1 MQPRVRLHL
10 TIQGGVDLSIKRTP
24 SRHQRMPSH
33 EAILK
38 VAKQHKLPP
47 PVLTAPQQQTLAAP
61 QRPAPQQ
68 QAVAPAA
75 QGSCA
80 QEPEQQEGSEAAA
93 AADALGGSAPRP
105 CLPVFRPAS
114 ASASPRNSLEAQ
126 RRVEE
131 EGRQQAADAAA
142 AAYGEPWQSRKERVQ
157 AASPHGR
164 RPGWDLRC
172 VIVKTGDDCRQEL
185 LAMQLIRTFHD
196 IFAEAQLPLWLR
208 PFEVLPTSSR
218 TALIEMVPNAP
229 SIHALK
235 SKSPPGTSLREHL
248 AAKCGG
254 TGTPAFQ
261 ASQRAFAESLAA
273 YSLVCYLLQIKD
285 RHNGNILLDDEG
297 HLIHIDFGFMLS
309 NSPGGV
315 NFESAPF
322 KLTRELLEVMDSD
335 SEGRASELFDY
346 FKVLMIQGFLAIRK
360 HADRILLLVEMM
372 QGSGCPCFKSRV
384 AAVEGLRKRFH
395 LALPEPQVV
404 EVVLGM
410 ISDSLDAW
418 RTRQYDYYQR
428 VLNGIL

>member
-1 MQPRVRLHL
+1 MSALLSVCLGSKLALLCRTGCGFRLLLQESGRCGL
-10 TIQGGVDLSIKRTP
+10 TRCCWLSRLGPAPVCTCQMCSPLCTLAPCSRAADLSIKRTP

-164 RPGWDLRC
+164 WVPGPC
-172 VIVKTGDDCRQEL
+172 GC
-185 LAMQLIRTFHD
+185 
-196 IFAEAQLPLWLR
+196 LPLH
-208 PFEVLPTSSR
+208 SSAR
-218 TALIEMVPNAP
+218 
-229 SIHALK
+229 
-235 SKSPPGTSLREHL
+235 
-248 AAKCGG
+248 
-254 TGTPAFQ
+254 
-261 ASQRAFAESLAA
+261 
-273 YSLVCYLLQIKD
+273 
-285 RHNGNILLDDEG
+285 
-297 HLIHIDFGFMLS
+297 
-309 NSPGGV
+309 
-315 NFESAPF
+315 
-322 KLTRELLEVMDSD
+322 
-335 SEGRASELFDY
+335 
-346 FKVLMIQGFLAIRK
+346 
-360 HADRILLLVEMM
+360 
-372 QGSGCPCFKSRV
+372 
-384 AAVEGLRKRFH
+384 
-395 LALPEPQVV
+395 ALPP
-404 EVVLGM
+404 
-410 ISDSLDAW
+410 
-418 RTRQYDYYQR
+418 
-428 VLNGIL
+428 